1 VKNFN
6 LAILFALLV
15 VLTTV
20 TVRRSVGGFALDNSS
35 AAPLGMIAIG
45 TSPAPLPPMGGNNPH
60 IGTSPAP
67 LPPMGG
73 GHKIGTSPAP
83 LPPMGG
89 GHKIGTSPAPLPPM
103 GGNNPHIGTSPAPLP
118 PMGGNNPHFLPI
130 S

>member
-1 VKNFN
+1 MKNFN
-6 LAILFALLV
+6 LAILIALVV
-15 VLTTV
+15 VLTSV
-20 TVRRSVGGFALDNSS
+20 TVRRSVGGFAANQSS
-35 AAPLGMIAIG
+35 VAPLGMIAIG
-45 TSPAPLPPMGGNNPH
+45 TSPAPLPPMGGGPH

-73 GHKIGTSPAP
+73 GHHIGTSPAP

-89 GHKIGTSPAPLPPM
+89 GH
-103 GGNNPHIGTSPAPLP
+103 HIGTSPAPLP

>member
-1 VKNFN
+1 MKNFN

-89 GHKIGTSPAPLPPM
+89 
-103 GGNNPHIGTSPAPLP
+103 NNPHIGTSPAPLP